1 MSDSFIR
8 FVNVEKGFGP
18 KQVLRG
24 VNLDVVRGETVVV
37 LGGSGSGKSVLL
49 RHAVGLFRPDT
60 GQVFVEGT
68 EISDLAEDEL
78 LETRKKVGM
87 LFQSGALFDS
97 MTVRENVS
105 FALVEHTDWDDAK
118 VLDRAEEVLRLV
130 ELEGVLDLMPSDLS
144 GGMRK
149 RVALARAI
157 ALAPAAI
164 LYDEPTTGL
173 DPITAN
179 TINRLIRSLQKR
191 LYVTSSSSRTRFTGV
206 HRGDRIA
213 FHTQGRI
220 LFHGTTAEARKA
232 EEPLLRNFLQG
243 AGMPRPRAAGHRRRI
258 PALASSSAVGIM
270 AVAAS
275 RGCYRARSR
284 TASSSPRPTA

>member
-1 MSDSFIR
+1 VS
-8 FVNVEKGFGP
+8 VEKAFGP
-18 KQVLRG
+18 KKVLRG
-24 VNLDVVRGETVVV
+24 VDLDVLRGETVVV

-49 RHAVGLFRPDT
+49 RHAVGLFRPDA
-60 GQVFVEGT
+60 GHVFVET
-68 EISDLAEDEL
+68 VDISALEEDEL

-105 FALVEHTDWDDAK
+105 FALTEHTDWDEPR
-118 VLDRAEEVLRLV
+118 VLARVEEVLGLV

-157 ALAPAAI
+157 ALAPSAI

-179 TINRLIRSLQKR
+179 TINHLIRSLQKR
-191 LYVTSSSSRTRFTGV
+191 LGVTSVVVTHDIQSAFTV
-206 HRGDRIA
+206 GDRIA
-213 FHTQGRI
+213 FLHEGRI
-220 LFHGTTAEARKA
+220 LFHGTTAEARSA
-232 EEPLLRNFLQG
+232 REPLLRNFLQG
-243 AGMPRPRAAGHRRRI
+243 GGYA
-258 PALASSSAVGIM
+258 
-270 AVAAS
+270 
-275 RGCYRARSR
+275 
-284 TASSSPRPTA
+284 

>member
-1 MSDSFIR
+1 MSDFFLR
-8 FVNVEKGFGP
+8 FVNLEKAFGP
-18 KQVLRG
+18 KKVLRG
-24 VNLDVVRGETVVV
+24 VNLAVARGETVVV

-49 RHAVGLFRPDT
+49 RHAVGLFRPDA
-60 GQVFVEGT
+60 GEVFVEDL
-68 EISDLAEDEL
+68 EISKLSEDQL
-78 LETRKKVGM
+78 QETRKKVGM

-118 VLDRAEEVLRLV
+118 ILARAEEVLRLV
-130 ELEGVLDLMPSDLS
+130 ELEGALDLMPSDLS

-179 TINRLIRSLQKR
+179 TINDLIRSLQKR
-191 LYVTSSSSRTRFTGV
+191 LGVTSVVVTHDIQSAFAV
-206 HRGDRIA
+206 GDRIA
-213 FHTQGRI
+213 FLHEGRI
-220 LFHGTTAEARKA
+220 LFHGTTAEARTA
-232 EEPLLRNFLQG
+232 GEPLLRNFLQG
-243 AGMPRPRAAGHRRRI
+243 GGYA
-258 PALASSSAVGIM
+258 
-270 AVAAS
+270 
-275 RGCYRARSR
+275 
-284 TASSSPRPTA
+284 

>member
-1 MSDSFIR
+1 MTDSFIR
-8 FVNVEKGFGP
+8 FVDVEKAFGP
-18 KQVLRG
+18 NKVLRG
-24 VNLDVVRGETVVV
+24 VNLEVARGETVVV

-49 RHAVGLFRPDT
+49 RHAVGLFRPDS
-60 GQVFVEGT
+60 GQVFVEGV
-68 EISDLAEDEL
+68 EISNLPEDEL
-78 LETRKKVGM
+78 LEPRKKVGM

-105 FALVEHTDWDDAK
+105 FALVEHTDWDEAK
-118 VLDRAEEVLRLV
+118 VLARAEEVLRLV
-130 ELEGVLDLMPSDLS
+130 ELDGVLELMPSDLS

-191 LYVTSSSSRTRFTGV
+191 LGVTSVVVTHDIHSAFTV
-206 HRGDRIA
+206 GDRIA
-213 FHTQGRI
+213 FLHEGRI

-232 EEPLLRNFLQG
+232 EEPLLQNFLQG
-243 AGMPRPRAAGHRRRI
+243 GGYA
-258 PALASSSAVGIM
+258 
-270 AVAAS
+270 
-275 RGCYRARSR
+275 
-284 TASSSPRPTA
+284 

>member
-1 MSDSFIR
+1 MSDLFLR
-8 FVNVEKGFGP
+8 FVNVEKAFGP
-18 KQVLRG
+18 KSVLRG
-24 VNLDVVRGETVVV
+24 VDLDVIRGETVVV

-49 RHAVGLFRPDT
+49 RHAVGLFRPDA
-60 GQVFVEGT
+60 GQVFVESV
-68 EISDLAEDEL
+68 EISKLSEDGL
-78 LETRKKVGM
+78 LEPRKKVGM

-105 FALVEHTDWDDAK
+105 FALDEHTDWDGARILAR
-118 VLDRAEEVLRLV
+118 VEEVLRLV

-179 TINRLIRSLQKR
+179 TINHLIRSLQKR
-191 LYVTSSSSRTRFTGV
+191 LGVTSIVVTHDIQSAFAV
-206 HRGDRIA
+206 GDRIA
-213 FHTQGRI
+213 FLLEGRI
-220 LFHGTTAEARKA
+220 LFHGATAQARTA
-232 EEPLLRNFLQG
+232 GEPLLRNFLQG
-243 AGMPRPRAAGHRRRI
+243 GGYA
-258 PALASSSAVGIM
+258 
-270 AVAAS
+270 
-275 RGCYRARSR
+275 
-284 TASSSPRPTA
+284 